1 MESNIIP
8 SMKDTLFNPVSENMK
23 DSLIEI
29 AELGLDAVLRDGV
42 LKDIP
47 ILGTIAALC
56 KTGVALQ
63 ERNLIRQ
70 TAVFITSFNDGTIP
84 QEKLIEYRQAL
95 ESNPKKAE
103 KELGRVMLLLERIL
117 EEKQSHILGRF
128 YNAYVRGALTW
139 GKFVELSEVNLRMF
153 LSDYKELES
162 INRKPIEQ
170 REDVSDRRL
179 YKIQRL
185 ESLGLVM
192 ENSTRLFEGNTL
204 SYSNSE
210 YRFNTT
216 PLGGTFVSMMR

>member
-47 ILGTIAALC
+47 ILGTIAAFC
-56 KTGVALQ
+56 KTRVALQ

-216 PLGGTFVSMMR
+216 PLGCTFVSMMR

>member
-47 ILGTIAALC
+47 ILGTIAVFC

-70 TAVFITSFNDGTIP
+70 TAVFITSFNDGTIS